1 MFHTIPYNVN
11 EIENFSNKI
20 ESEKYRKSY
29 KMVSGWVHKFL
40 CRRSP
45 LIGRGGVVCPN
56 TQFGLT
62 QSSIMMTVA
71 PEETNTKQSVID
83 LTLQSRDKFIE
94 LVNEQPE
101 LVEYTAVITSFPS
114 LKSQE
119 GYELIEEVQSELKRS
134 YVEMGLMIGQ
144 FYLTCPETGIRNE
157 KFYPL
162 RCPEPL
168 LVVRTMVKSDLV
180 FLEKDPENLPFYFN
194 KFPKMREKQKG
205 FEHEEVL
212 ADAC

>member
-1 MFHTIPYNVN
+1 MFHTIPYNVD

-20 ESEKYRKSY
+20 ESDEYRQSY
-29 KMVSGWVHKFL
+29 KMVANWVHKFL

-62 QSSIMMTVA
+62 QNTIMMAVA
-71 PEETNTKQSVID
+71 PEESNTKESVRDI
-83 LTLQSRDKFIE
+83 TLRGRDKFIE
-94 LVNEQPE
+94 LVDMQPE
-101 LVEYTAVITSFPS
+101 LVEYTAVITSFPH

-119 GYELIEEVQSELKRS
+119 GYDLIEEVQSSLKRS
-134 YVEMGLMIGQ
+134 YVERGLMIGQ

-180 FLEKDPENLPFYFN
+180 FLEKDPENLPYYYK
-194 KFPKMREKQKG
+194 KFPKNLSKPKIIAE
-205 FEHEEVL
+205 EEVL